1 MVFNPLKYDF
11 SAEGGGSRP
20 AKPIAVPRPNYGVA
34 GPSGGISSKPT
45 APSINPYLK
54 KPPPTPKPT
63 APVITTTSPAETRKP
78 PPYPTVLPSLSSAQL
93 GALAERRRLV
103 DERLKSAQ
111 ALKAR
116 DEQLLQASAL
126 RQRQGADRTSKRN
139 IRSFMTEA
147 AGRGLARSPMIAGRR
162 LRTEGEDLGLKYG
175 EIDTRLSTEIMAL
188 QDLVARASEERSMEL
203 ARIEQD
209 KVNMQ
214 ANLESM
220 FPAMYMYQ

>member
-1 MVFNPLKYDF
+1 MVFNPLNYDF
-11 SAEGGGSRP
+11 AAEGGGSRP
-20 AKPIAVPRPNYGVA
+20 ARPIAVPRPNYGVA
-34 GPSGGISSKPT
+34 GPSGGIFGKPP
-45 APSINPYLK
+45 ASYIK
-54 KPPPTPKPT
+54 KPPPTPTGKVPE
-63 APVITTTSPAETRKP
+63 IITTSPADKRVP
-78 PPYPTVLPSLSSAQL
+78 PPYPTVLPSLSSEQL